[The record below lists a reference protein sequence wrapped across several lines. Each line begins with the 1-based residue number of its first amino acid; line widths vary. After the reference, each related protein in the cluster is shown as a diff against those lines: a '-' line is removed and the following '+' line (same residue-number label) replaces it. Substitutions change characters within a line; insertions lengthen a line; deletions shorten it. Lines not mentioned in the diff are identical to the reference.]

1 MKGLIINLR
10 PPKPHV
16 LVTMAPTRSQPE
28 FLLSGK
34 NSCSLSDRGPAG
46 QHPNHAGALP
56 SVQGDKEG
64 EPGNLAVTDLNPA
77 ESATSLDKTE
87 KEGIRFSYLG
97 KNWGFINQKYLLYV
111 SFSPHILLNTIGD
124 KQKHHGCLFPVISGW
139 LEMRHPLGQT

>member
-10 PPKPHV
+10 SPKPRV
-16 LVTMAPTRSQPE
+16 LVTTAPTRPQPE
-28 FLLSGK
+28 FLLSGPVRQRP
-34 NSCSLSDRGPAG
+34 SWAA
-46 QHPNHAGALP
+46 PNHAGALP

-64 EPGNLAVTDLNPA
+64 GPGNLAVTDLNPA

-111 SFSPHILLNTIGD
+111 SFSPHILLNRIGD